1 LLLSAN
7 AKEQMGFSC
16 LVAMPI
22 YFTNY
27 PVKSTGSL
35 TLRATHFKT
44 LAVLQPYFIAL
55 YLVNPGLDWCMQWVE
70 QEGVAIQV
78 EEE

>member
-1 LLLSAN
+1 
-7 AKEQMGFSC
+7 
-16 LVAMPI
+16 MPT